1 MSLSLVMLQE
11 KIDARNLRERGLLF
25 VCALAVVFLLWNL
38 LVQSSF
44 AKQQQV
50 LNKQLQDISSQRQTL
65 DAQVASITLAL
76 ATDPNLEQK
85 NHIAQ
90 IKAEISEL
98 DNQLGSLTQGLV
110 SADKLP
116 QILQE
121 VLTKMS
127 RLTLLRVQTLP
138 ADELPLIVAGD
149 VDQQATPSIQAIQ
162 ASPPTTKTTS
172 QGAGVFKHSVVVRV
186 SGSYFELLE
195 FVRLLEVSE
204 WRFYWEQ
211 LDYRVTR
218 YPNADILLR
227 VYTLSAEKGYL
238 GV

>member
-1 MSLSLVMLQE
+1 MSFSFVQLQE
-11 KIDARNLRERGLLF
+11 KIDARNIRERGLLF
-25 VCALAVVFLLWNL
+25 LCVLAVVMLLWNL
-38 LVQSSF
+38 LVQSSLD
-44 AKQQQV
+44 KQQQ
-50 LNKQLQDISSQRQTL
+50 LLESQLKDISTQRKNL
-65 DAQVASITLAL
+65 DTQVASITLAL

-85 NHIAQ
+85 NHITK
-90 IKAEISEL
+90 IKADIVEL

-110 SADKLP
+110 SVEKLP

-121 VLTKMS
+121 MLTKMS
-127 RLTLLRVQTLP
+127 RLTLTRVQTL
-138 ADELPLIVAGD
+138 AAEELPLVLASNASD
-149 VDQQATPSIQAIQ
+149 TAPPSATD
-162 ASPPTTKTTS
+162 ASATGT
-172 QGAGVFKHSVVVRV
+172 GVYKHSVVVRV

-195 FVRLLEVSE
+195 FVQMLEASE

-218 YPNADILLR
+218 YPKADILLR